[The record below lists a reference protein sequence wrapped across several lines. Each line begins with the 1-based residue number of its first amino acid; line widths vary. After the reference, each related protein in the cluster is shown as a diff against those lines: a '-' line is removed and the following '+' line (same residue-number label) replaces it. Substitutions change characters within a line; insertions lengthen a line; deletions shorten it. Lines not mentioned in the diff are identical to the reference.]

1 MVRTEASA
9 TWNGDLAGGDG
20 TVRSARLEHSYSF
33 ATRFEGREWVSPEEL
48 VGAALSSC
56 YAMALAHGL
65 ADEGSHDPQ
74 SVEARARVTF
84 DPDAL
89 SIPTIEL
96 AVEGRVPGIDAQEL
110 RAAAEEAKEEC
121 PVSKAPSGVTI
132 SLTEARLAEVG

>member
-9 TWNGDLAGGDG
+9 TWNGKLVEGDG
-20 TVRSARLEHSYSF
+20 AVRSPTLDEPYSF
-33 ATRFEGREWVSPEEL
+33 AARFEGREGMSPEEL

-65 ADEGSHDPQ
+65 AEGGHDPQ
-74 SVEARARVTF
+74 SVGARARVTF

-96 AVEGRVPGIDAQEL
+96 AVEGRVPGIHLQEF
-110 RAAAEEAKEEC
+110 RATAGEAKEEC
-121 PVSKAPSGVTI
+121 PVSKALSGVEI
-132 SLTEARLAEVG
+132 SLVEARLAEVG

>member
-9 TWNGDLAGGDG
+9 TWNGRLAEGDG
-20 TVRSARLEHSYSF
+20 TVRSPTLDEPYSF
-33 ATRFEGREWVSPEEL
+33 AARFEGRGGMNPEEL

-65 ADEGSHDPQ
+65 AEEGHDPG

-89 SIPTIEL
+89 AIPTIEL
-96 AVEGRVPGIDAQEL
+96 AVEGRVPDIDEEDF
-110 RAAAEEAKEEC
+110 RAAAEEARDEC
-121 PVSKAPSGVTI
+121 PVSKALSGVEI
-132 SLTEARLAEVG
+132 SLAEARLAQVG

>member
-1 MVRTEASA
+1 MVKTEASA
-9 TWNGDLAGGDG
+9 TWNGDLASGDG
-20 TVRSARLEHSYSF
+20 TVRSPTLEEPYSF
-33 ATRFEGREWVSPEEL
+33 GARFEGDRGMNPEEL

-65 ADEGSHDPQ
+65 AEAGHDPE

-89 SIPTIEL
+89 AIAGIDLS
-96 AVEGRVPGIDAQEL
+96 VEGRVPNIDGGSF

-121 PVSKAPSGVTI
+121 PVARALAGVDI
-132 SLTEARLAEVG
+132 SLADVRLLAAG

>member
-1 MVRTEASA
+1 MVTTEASA
-9 TWNGDLAGGDG
+9 TWNGDLAAGDG
-20 TVRSARLEHSYSF
+20 AVRSATLEEPYSF
-33 ATRFEGREWVSPEEL
+33 AARFKGREGMNPEEL

-65 ADEGSHDPQ
+65 AEAGHEPQ

-89 SIPTIEL
+89 AITGIDL
-96 AVEGRVPGIDAQEL
+96 AVDGRVRNIDDRGF

-121 PVSKAPSGVTI
+121 PVANALAGVEI
-132 SLTEARLAEVG
+132 SLARVRLLGSG